1 MMFASADCCAVPV
14 SESTPAVLSA
24 TPVEVVVSPST
35 FSVMLFA
42 ALPVKPAARMSTGL
56 FGNAWSSS
64 ACVNMPR
71 WPNWLMFQPLVIQ
84 THDPAF
90 TYCALNANCLS
101 ASPRS

>member
-1 MMFASADCCAVPV
+1 M

-24 TPVEVVVSPST
+24 TPGDVLVSPST
-35 FSVMLFA
+35 FSVIAFA
-42 ALPVKPAARMSTGL
+42 ALPVKPAPRMSTGL

-84 THDPAF
+84 TQEPGLTYFAF
-90 TYCALNANCLS
+90 SASWLS
-101 ASPRS
+101 ASVRS